1 MSNSFKVFS
10 GSGNIDLATRICAE
24 LRMPLGDA
32 FLHQFP
38 NGENYCQFRENI
50 RGSDIFIVQPFSSPA
65 NDRVMEL
72 LIMADAARRASAG
85 RITAVVPYF
94 GYARQ
99 DRKEKSRVPISAK
112 LVMDLISAAGINRV
126 VTMDLHSP
134 QVAGFTN
141 LPFDHLYGTPSLIDE
156 IKKKNL
162 KKLIVIAPD
171 TGAIKR
177 SMYVAELI
185 GAEFGFINKKRVSDN
200 VVVGQSVIGDV
211 EDKHVLIFD
220 DMTESCGT
228 LIEASRICRSM
239 GAQQVH
245 AAVTH
250 ALFNDI
256 AKKRLADSYLP
267 FDSLLFTNTTPQVTI
282 PSVANMQLVDVA
294 PVFAKAIACIHNDES
309 VTDLFNIKGF

>member
-1 MSNSFKVFS
+1 MNNSLKVFS
-10 GSGNIDLATRICAE
+10 GAGNKDLASKVCCY
-24 LRMPLGDA
+24 LGQPLGDA

-50 RGSDIFIVQPFSSPA
+50 RGADVFIIQPFSLPA

-72 LIMADAARRASAG
+72 LIMSDAARRASAG

-112 LVMDLISAAGINRV
+112 LVMDLIAAAGINRV

-141 LPFDHLYGTPSLIDE
+141 LPFDHLYGIPSLVDELVERDID
-156 IKKKNL
+156 
-162 KKLIVIAPD
+162 IVIAPD

-177 SMYVAELI
+177 ATKVAELI
-185 GAEFGFINKKRVSDN
+185 DSDFGFINKKRVDDN
-200 VVVGQSVIGDV
+200 TVVNQSIIGDV
-211 EDKHVLIFD
+211 RNKKVLIVD

-228 LIEASRICRSM
+228 LLESAKTCKEN
-239 GAQQVH
+239 GAITVD

-256 AKKRLADSYLP
+256 ARQRLSVDGYL
-267 FDSLLFTNTTPQVTI
+267 DTLYYTNTTPQTDIVT
-282 PSVANMQLVDVA
+282 AARTKLVDVS
-294 PVFAKAIACIHNDES
+294 PVFAKAIQCIHDNES
-309 VTDLFNIKGF
+309 VTELFNIKGY